1 MKMTKTFLQLT
12 AAHLM
17 GDFVFHFD
25 ESDTM

>member
-12 AAHLM
+12 AAHLL

-25 ESDTM
+25 EIGRV